1 MDADLKAL
9 EQKLM
14 RLLGFCTSLKNENIE
29 LRQTLDQ
36 SQQHL
41 NQLQDNMHL
50 ASLKIEAL
58 MQTLPAESSS
68 NNAGLT
74 ELQ

>member
-14 RLLGFCTSLKNENIE
+14 QLLGFCTSLKNENLE

-41 NQLQDNMHL
+41 NQLQDNMQL
-50 ASLKIEAL
+50 ASTKIEAL
-58 MQTLPAESSS
+58 MQKLPADTATSDVVSS
-68 NNAGLT
+68 
-74 ELQ
+74 EPK

>member
-14 RLLGFCTSLKNENIE
+14 QLLSFCTSLKDENIE

-41 NQLQDNMHL
+41 NQLQTNMQL
-50 ASLKIEAL
+50 ASIKIDAL
-58 MQTLPAESSS
+58 MQKLPADTVTSDAVLS
-68 NNAGLT
+68 
-74 ELQ
+74 ELK

>member
-1 MDADLKAL
+1 MDADLKTL

-14 RLLGFCTSLKNENIE
+14 QLLSFCSSLKQENIE

-41 NQLQDNMHL
+41 NKLQTNMQL
-50 ASLKIEAL
+50 ASTKIEVL
-58 MQTLPAESSS
+58 MQKLPAD
-68 NNAGLT
+68 NAVNET
-74 ELQ
+74 VASELK

>member
-14 RLLGFCTSLKNENIE
+14 QLLNFCTSLKEENFE
-29 LRQTLDQ
+29 LRKTLNQ

-41 NQLQDNMHL
+41 NHLRTNMQL
-50 ASLKIEAL
+50 ASSKIDVL
-58 MQTLPAESSS
+58 MHKLPASNASSIKES
-68 NNAGLT
+68 T
-74 ELQ
+74 EFK